1 VSKRPLTHILVL
13 STALLIG
20 AGPYVVRAAGVGAD
34 PGTVANVDMQR
45 LYDESDARRTAIGRV
60 QERARV
66 FSDNFE
72 ATMRLQ
78 YLSLDEYEQFTNA
91 LNAEMPTEA
100 EKKKVAEL
108 KAEAAKRADE
118 AQKLAT
124 TPQDKLSNQ
133 DKERLRL
140 LNGYQQQ
147 RQQAMAGLQGAYR
160 IKLDEEDARQNRLG
174 MAEVRSIVTKL
185 AKDQGITQVYDST
198 AMVVAPVD
206 LTQQALTKVKAK
218 K

>member
-60 QERARV
+60 QDRARV

>member
-13 STALLIG
+13 SAALLIG
-20 AGPYVVRAAGVGAD
+20 AGPYVVRAAGTAAD

-45 LYDESDARRTAIGRV
+45 LYDESTARRTAIARV

-78 YLSLDEYEQFTNA
+78 YLSLDEYEQFTIA
-91 LNAEMPTEA
+91 LNADPQTEA
-100 EKKKVAEL
+100 DKKQVTDL
-108 KAEAAKRADE
+108 KAESSKRTDE

-124 TPQDKLSNQ
+124 TPQDKLTAQ
-133 DKERLRL
+133 DKDRLRV

-147 RQQAMAGLQGAYR
+147 RQQAMTGLQGAYR

-174 MAEVRSIVTKL
+174 MAEVRSVVTKL
-185 AKDQGITQVYDST
+185 AKDQSITQVYDST

-206 LTQQALTKVKAK
+206 LTQQALQKVKTK